1 MSDGEVIREIGPGVN
16 GRAMNIC
23 RFAVALM
30 LLAAPLAVDAQQPA
44 RGYRS
49 GYLGISCGIGFSGI
63 PGGAVSECGRLRQ
76 GPQATRPATAAG
88 GD

>member
-30 LLAAPLAVDAQQPA
+30 LLAAPLAAMVNA
-44 RGYRS
+44 
-49 GYLGISCGIGFSGI
+49 
-63 PGGAVSECGRLRQ
+63 
-76 GPQATRPATAAG
+76 
-88 GD
+88 